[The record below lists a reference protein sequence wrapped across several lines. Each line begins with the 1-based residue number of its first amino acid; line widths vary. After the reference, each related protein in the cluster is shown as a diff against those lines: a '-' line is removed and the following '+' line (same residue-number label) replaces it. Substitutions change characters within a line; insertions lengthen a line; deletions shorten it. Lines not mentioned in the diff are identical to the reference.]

1 MPRFWHMTKL
11 LWMCCLLSTVLSC
24 SSKAPK
30 AAFSDASV
38 KCDPKVRTDCWSVT
52 PAYVKEHTNI
62 LDALIRAKAALEF
75 CRQSI
80 EQNR

>member
-1 MPRFWHMTKL
+1 MQPFTRMTSL
-11 LWMCCLLSTVLSC
+11 LLMCCSLSTVLSC
-24 SSKAPK
+24 SSKIPK

-38 KCDPKVRTDCWSVT
+38 KCDPKVRADCWSVT
-52 PAYVKEHTNI
+52 PAYVKEHANI

-80 EQNR
+80 EQNH

>member
-1 MPRFWHMTKL
+1 MPRSLHTMNL
-11 LWMCCLLSTVLSC
+11 LLMCSLASTVLSC
-24 SSKAPK
+24 KAAVPK

-38 KCDPKVRTDCWSVT
+38 KCDPKKRADCWSVT
-52 PAYVKEHTNI
+52 PAYVKEHALL
-62 LDALIRAKAALEF
+62 LDTVIRTKAALEF

>member
-1 MPRFWHMTKL
+1 MRPSTRMTSL
-11 LWMCCLLSTVLSC
+11 LLMCCLLSTVLSC

-38 KCDPKVRTDCWSVT
+38 KCDPKARKDCWSVT
-52 PAYVKEHTNI
+52 PAYVKEHALL
-62 LDALIRAKAALEF
+62 LDTVIRTKAALEF